1 MRYTILDPTGNV
13 TALVE
18 SAVAICDQPR
28 VADAIMEAH
37 PEVEQVG
44 FVSLEG
50 MGPGIDVGMRMAG
63 GEFCGN
69 ATMSTAALFAER
81 RLAMATG
88 DEVSVIVRVS
98 GTDRP
103 LEVRLRREE
112 AGFYTAAVMMPEALS
127 HEMPTLAFDGSCA
140 RVPLVLMQGI
150 SHLIIESDCEYFWL
164 LESPAAA
171 EAAVRQFAEEIG
183 SDGLGLMFFDG
194 TADGGVLTPLVYV
207 PRANT
212 CFWEHSCASG
222 TSAAAMYLAR
232 RLNSRIDA
240 SFEEPGGIL
249 AVTSEP
255 AGQTWLKGSVR
266 IVSDHEL

>member
-18 SAVAICDQPR
+18 SAHAIDAQPR
-28 VADAIMEAH
+28 VADAIMEGH

-44 FVSLEG
+44 FVSYEG
-50 MGPGIDVGMRMAG
+50 MEPGVDVDMRMAG

-69 ATMSTAALFAER
+69 ATMSAAAWFAER
-81 RLAMATG
+81 KLALATG
-88 DEVSVIVRVS
+88 DEVSVVVRVS

-103 LEVRLRREE
+103 LEVRLRREG
-112 AGFYTAAVMMPEALS
+112 AGFYTAAVLMPEALS
-127 HEMPTLAFDGSCA
+127 HEVLELAFEGVSA

-150 SHLIIESDCEYFWL
+150 SHLIIEADCDLFSL
-164 LESPAAA
+164 LETPGAA
-171 EAAVRQFAEEIG
+171 EAAVRQFAGEIG

-194 TADGGVLTPLVYV
+194 KADGGVLTPLVYV
-207 PRANT
+207 PGANT

-222 TSAAAMYLAR
+222 TSATAMYLAR
-232 RLNSRIDA
+232 LVNARVDA

-249 AVTSEP
+249 SVTSEP

-266 IVSDHEL
+266 IVSEHVI

>member
-81 RLAMATG
+81 RLNLTTG
-88 DEVSVIVRVS
+88 DEISVMVRVS

-127 HEMPTLAFDGSCA
+127 YEMPTLAFDGSCA

-249 AVTSEP
+249 SVTSEP
-255 AGQTWLKGSVR
+255 AGQTWLKGSVC
-266 IVSDHEL
+266 IVSVHEL